1 MNDQNVQP
9 TNTST
14 SVVSTDGTKQ
24 TGRKWAVGLL
34 ITLGVILITLANV
47 AFWAYFTI
55 LNTNGWVAAVGPLS
69 KDPAIA
75 GMVSKYVV
83 GQVFEGAGI
92 DQTIEEALP
101 AELQL
106 FTGPLVVG
114 IEQLAD
120 QAVTAVVMS
129 DAFNN
134 VWVGVN
140 RVGHTVIMEVLK
152 GGGDRLYFQDGNL
165 TLDLNDVYNFLQD
178 NLGISKDL
186 NLIPQAQE
194 GRLVLFS
201 SRQVAIL
208 QELVSYLTTLGLLLP
223 LLTILVFGAAVWVSL
238 WRRQTVMWTV
248 MWIGSVVAV
257 AMLISLIVFSGTRSA
272 VLVSIP
278 NPFLRELGR
287 TILNVLTQGLMVQT
301 IFFMIVGIA
310 LLIGGWQAAPDSAL
324 MRWEASRKEKK
335 SQKAAEQVPE
345 ETVA

>member
-1 MNDQNVQP
+1 MSDQNIQS
-9 TNTST
+9 TNTSM
-14 SVVSTDGTKQ
+14 SVISTDGDKS

-34 ITLGVILITLANV
+34 IGLGVVLITLANV

-129 DAFNN
+129 DTFNN

-165 TLDLNDVYNFLQD
+165 TLDFNDVYNFLQD

-238 WRRQTVMWTV
+238 WRRQTVMW
-248 MWIGSVVAV
+248 IGSVVAV
-257 AMLISLIVFSGTRSA
+257 AMLISLIVFSGTRST

-278 NPFLRELGR
+278 DPFLRELGR
-287 TILNVLTQGLMVQT
+287 TIFNVLTQGLMVQT

-324 MRWEASRKEKK
+324 MRWDASRKEKK
-335 SQKAAEQVPE
+335 AQEDSE
-345 ETVA
+345 